1 LGSDVDFD
9 KWKFSVY
16 DNLNLKLKGELRY
29 RVGIGGFFNTSH
41 VEIPDFQHFNG
52 NQTYRIIKY
61 LNAFQLAPYY
71 AYSNIEKFYTELHVE
86 HHFNGFLTNKIP
98 LFNKLM
104 WNLVAGCNT
113 LYIKQGDYY
122 AEAFAGLENIMKLL
136 RVDFVMAYQPFDE
149 NRFGVRFG
157 FGGILGNALQANRKK

>member
-1 LGSDVDFD
+1 
-9 KWKFSVY
+9 
-16 DNLNLKLKGELRY
+16 
-29 RVGIGGFFNTSH
+29 
-41 VEIPDFQHFNG
+41 
-52 NQTYRIIKY
+52 
-61 LNAFQLAPYY
+61 
-71 AYSNIEKFYTELHVE
+71 
-86 HHFNGFLTNKIP
+86 
-98 LFNKLM
+98 M